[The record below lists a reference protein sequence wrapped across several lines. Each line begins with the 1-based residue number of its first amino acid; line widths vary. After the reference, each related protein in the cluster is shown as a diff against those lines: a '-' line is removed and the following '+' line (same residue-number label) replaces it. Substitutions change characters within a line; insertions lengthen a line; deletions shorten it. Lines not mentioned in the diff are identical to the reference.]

1 MLFGRR
7 RHPPM
12 EQVSPSRPPGRRLRW
27 RHRAPARWPGLE
39 LWIAA
44 ACRPSSDVFGG
55 RECQAEGQSRSVRAG
70 SLEKAGQ
77 QSGSAWEE
85 RTPGRRDWRHH
96 QYWGG
101 AAAALRAKGRSSS
114 ICGRLMPGAA

>member
-55 RECQAEGQSRSVRAG
+55 RECQAER
-70 SLEKAGQ
+70 
-77 QSGSAWEE
+77 
-85 RTPGRRDWRHH
+85 
-96 QYWGG
+96 
-101 AAAALRAKGRSSS
+101 LRAS
-114 ICGRLMPGAA
+114 